1 MTDDVKELSR
11 EALNLYLSIKND
23 TEKLKNL
30 KKQILEKAGNNKKI
44 IVDDNI
50 LKIYKHKRKFNYLLK
65 KEFNNLPKEKQKEL
79 YRSGLLQVYFKINN
93 EKYEKSKDLNLN
105 FELDKF
111 VNKKE
116 RPEKYINISLGKNT
130 KEMLSSGD
138 FNRDEYVHDLNGQIE
153 YLEEQLEELEEY
165 SEYRLVMDQWSDAYD
180 DYIDHLDYN

>member
-11 EALNLYLSIKND
+11 EALNLYLSIKDD

-30 KKQILEKAGNNKKI
+30 KKQILEKAGINKRI

-50 LKIYKHKRKFNYLLK
+50 LKIYKYKRKFNYSLK
-65 KEFNNLPKEKQKEL
+65 KEFNDLPKEKQKEL
-79 YRSGLLQVYFKINN
+79 YRSGLLQVYFKINS

-111 VNKKE
+111 INKKE

-130 KEMLSSGD
+130 KEMLSSGE
-138 FNRDEYVHDLNGQIE
+138 FNNEEYINDLNVQID
-153 YLEEQLEELEEY
+153 YLEQQLEEVEEN

-180 DYIDHLDYN
+180 DYVDYLDYN